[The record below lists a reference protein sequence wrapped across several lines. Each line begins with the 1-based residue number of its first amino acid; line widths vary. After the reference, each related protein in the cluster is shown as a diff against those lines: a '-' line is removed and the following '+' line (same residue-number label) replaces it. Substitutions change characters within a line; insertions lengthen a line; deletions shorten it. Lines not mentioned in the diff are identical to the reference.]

1 MKTKLKRDLMPNR
14 IKKAIKDLE
23 KLSHDFVRR
32 RDSINDYE
40 IKGHCIDC
48 GKLAEGSQFQAGHW
62 LPSGSSGALLRFHPY
77 NIHGQHAGC
86 NCGYNQEKVKID
98 YTLVMIQRYGDETVS
113 KLRQLKNKSIKADI
127 LFYIDMINLY
137 NQGNEQ
143 EIVDYLFIR
152 ANMY

>member
-1 MKTKLKRDLMPNR
+1 MPNR

-48 GKLAEGSQFQAGHW
+48 GKLSEGRDFQAGHF
-62 LPSGSSGALLRFHPY
+62 LPSGSGGALLRFHPY
-77 NIHGQHAGC
+77 NIHGQHSGC

-98 YTLVMIQRYGDETVS
+98 YTMVMVQRYGIDEIT

-127 LFYIDMINLY
+127 IFYTDMIKLY
-137 NQGNEQ
+137 TQGDEQ
-143 EIVDYLFIR
+143 KIVAYL
-152 ANMY
+152 NSL